1 MHQLNSGPNSSTI
14 TYYQRMSALQAMNWL
29 VRRKIHQKVSAA
41 KKKRSGT
48 PKRAAHFNAFFP
60 LITGFCRPIYV
71 FKKSE

>member
-41 KKKRSGT
+41 KKNE
-48 PKRAAHFNAFFP
+48 AALQSEQLILMPFF
-60 LITGFCRPIYV
+60 L
-71 FKKSE
+71 